1 MIKLANITTLYRSK
15 LIAEAYKQ
23 WLNPKKNVLDV
34 GCGTGVV
41 AHELQESLNIKVTG
55 CDIDKYLIVDIP
67 FKRME
72 SFDKLPNFGKK
83 KFDACM
89 FNDMLHHTDYQ
100 NQVKLLR
107 QAINISKICLL
118 FELKPTMAGRIADLV
133 INKIHNPNMNIPYTY
148 RTPGDWKKLFKEIG
162 YKYEIKEVKKPFWYP
177 FSHIAFKISI
187 K

>member
-1 MIKLANITTLYRSK
+1 MLKLANITTVYRSR
-15 LIAEAYKQ
+15 LVAESFAK
-23 WLNPKKNVLDV
+23 WLNPQAKVLDV

-41 AHELQESLNIKVTG
+41 AHELQKALNIKVTG

-89 FNDMLHHTDYQ
+89 FNDVLHHTDYQ

-118 FELKPTMAGRIADLV
+118 FELKPTVAGRIADLV
-133 INKIHNPNMNIPYTY
+133 INKIHNPQMNIPYTY
-148 RTPGDWKKLFKEIG
+148 RTPKEWKTLFQKMG
-162 YKYEIKEVKKPFWYP
+162 LKYEVMKVKKPFLYP
-177 FSHIAFKISI
+177 FSHIAFRVTT
-187 K
+187 